1 MGSKSIHPLRSRA
14 TTRNGLASCGNCRD
28 DDQGA
33 DPGRPQEGGM
43 PAAARGAGAPG
54 VGEEGILHAPK
65 RVKWSAPS
73 RYGSA
78 PDTWIETGA
87 YRGDTTAFLAI
98 EAAHVYSI
106 EPEPTLGKAARERFA
121 DDDRVTIAEGP
132 AEDRLPR
139 SGPGS
144 VGPVSFWARRTL
156 LRRGQPQGPGGDPH
170 PRGGVAIE
178 QHLDC
183 LGPVRVPCRRPPVF
197 RPEQPGLLD
206 LPLAQLAG
214 GVDGAQQAQLDDRA
228 RHLRCLELRP
238 APAAHVR

>member
-1 MGSKSIHPLRSRA
+1 
-14 TTRNGLASCGNCRD
+14 
-28 DDQGA
+28 
-33 DPGRPQEGGM
+33 M

-121 DDDRVTIAEGP
+121 DDDRGAIAEGP

-139 SGPGS
+139 SWPGS
-144 VGPVSFWARRTL
+144 EGPVSFWL
-156 LRRGQPQGPGGDPH
+156 DDH
-170 PRGGVAIE
+170 FSGGVS
-178 QHLDC
+178 HK
-183 LGPVRVPCRRPPVF
+183 GPAETPIREEGSRSSNTSTASARCGF
-197 RPEQPGLLD
+197 H
-206 LPLAQLAG
+206 
-214 GVDGAQQAQLDDRA
+214 VDD
-228 RHLRCLELRP
+228 LRCFDPSNP
-238 APAAHVR
+238 AFSTYPSRSWLVEWTERSKLNWTIEHDIFAAWS